1 MPRHEPYLVK
11 QNNAENIA
19 PKILGS
25 LLHSAHNCIWLPKN
39 EQCNRVSVLIRRKQP
54 TEDATQEQ
62 LSVAIW
68 KKQRAFIGLIKVN
81 KVPDCLSLLHAKYRR
96 LVHWLNFLSMV

>member
-11 QNNAENIA
+11 ENNAENVA
-19 PKILGS
+19 PKSLGS

-39 EQCNRVSVLIRRKQP
+39 EQCNRVSVLICRKQP

-68 KKQRAFIGLIKVN
+68 KQRACVGLIKVN
-81 KVPDCLSLLHAKYRR
+81 KVPGCLSLLHAKYCR
-96 LVHWLNFLSMV
+96 LVHWLNFFSMA